1 MNAHQV
7 GAAEKEMLILKGKYS
22 KTHGFPKEKAKMT
35 RKSLFLGV
43 GLFLTLAM
51 SALAEDPWLV
61 LPDTPTLPMAAKSGY
76 APVNN
81 VKIWYAEFGEGSPVV
96 LLHGG
101 LGNSNYWG
109 NQVRALSSRYRV
121 IVLDSRGHG
130 RSTRDERPLGYA
142 LLASDVLAVLDF
154 LKIQKAA
161 IVGWS
166 DGAILGLD
174 IAINHPDRI
183 TKLFA
188 FAANSNPSGVADI
201 AASKVFNA
209 YITRAENEY
218 EKLSPTPTEYK
229 SFVDQM
235 RKMWETEPNYTKEQ
249 LNGIRTPTWI
259 VDGDRDEAIR
269 REHTEYLAAQIP
281 GAGLLLLPRV
291 SHFAHI
297 QDPAQFNEAL
307 LHFLSYLLD
316 AK

>member
-1 MNAHQV
+1 
-7 GAAEKEMLILKGKYS
+7 
-22 KTHGFPKEKAKMT
+22 MT
-35 RKSLFLGV
+35 RKNLFLSL
-43 GLFLTLAM
+43 GLFLALAM

-61 LPDTPTLPMAAKSGY
+61 LPETPTLPAAAKSGY

-81 VKIWYAEFGEGSPVV
+81 VKIWYAEYGKGPPVV

-130 RSTRDERPLGYA
+130 RSTRDERPFGYA

-154 LKIQKAA
+154 LKIPKAA

-174 IAINHPDRI
+174 IAIKQPDRI
-183 TKLFA
+183 TKLFS
-188 FAANSNPSGVADI
+188 FAANSDPSGLVDNAT
-201 AASKVFNA
+201 SNVFNA
-209 YITRAENEY
+209 YITRAEKEY
-218 EKLSPTPTEYK
+218 EKLSPTPAEYN
-229 SFVDQM
+229 SFLDQM
-235 RKMWETEPNYTKEQ
+235 RKMWQTEPHCTKEQ

-259 VDGDRDEAIR
+259 VDGDRDEAIK

-307 LHFLSYLLD
+307 LHFLSSLPD
-316 AK
+316 AR

>member
-1 MNAHQV
+1 M
-7 GAAEKEMLILKGKYS
+7 
-22 KTHGFPKEKAKMT
+22 
-35 RKSLFLGV
+35 
-43 GLFLTLAM
+43 
-51 SALAEDPWLV
+51 
-61 LPDTPTLPMAAKSGY
+61 
-76 APVNN
+76 
-81 VKIWYAEFGEGSPVV
+81 
-96 LLHGG
+96 
-101 LGNSNYWG
+101 
-109 NQVRALSSRYRV
+109 

-130 RSTRDERPLGYA
+130 RSTRDERPFGYA
-142 LLASDVLAVLDF
+142 LLASDVLAVLDL

-188 FAANSNPSGVADI
+188 FGVNSNPSGLADI
-201 AASKVFNA
+201 AVSKVFNA
-209 YITRAENEY
+209 YFARAEKEY

-229 SFVDQM
+229 IFVDQM
-235 RKMWETEPNYTKEQ
+235 GKMWKTEPNYTKEQ

-259 VDGDRDEAIR
+259 VDGDRDETIK

-297 QDPAQFNEAL
+297 QDPSQFNEAL
-307 LHFLSYLLD
+307 LHFLSYLPD